1 MFESSFWTFRS
12 HQNYFPFSLAI
23 GRVLFTGRSPS
34 TFQCQQ
40 PIPSQRPPAR
50 FFSVAYSQVI
60 CSAPL
65 ASLINDQRG
74 SANSGRRPSPNNGQA
89 SLFWWLIYLRNRTKN
104 HKTVILTIVAH
115 CFGNLNPQKS
125 QARIDTNYKIGP
137 RRFGVVPAKLCLK
150 NG

>member
-12 HQNYFPFSLAI
+12 HQNYFSFSLAI

-40 PIPSQRPPAR
+40 PIPSQRPPAK

-74 SANSGRRPSPNNGQA
+74 SANSGRRPSPNNGQRPPPFCG
-89 SLFWWLIYLRNRTKN
+89 SYTLETEPKTTNSDFNNRRPLFRKFESSEISGSN
-104 HKTVILTIVAH
+104 
-115 CFGNLNPQKS
+115 
-125 QARIDTNYKIGP
+125 
-137 RRFGVVPAKLCLK
+137 
-150 NG
+150 